1 MTLAATR
8 VARGDLRN
16 SSAIDAVRSARRRF
30 VARSLEA
37 AANRFMLCRSACRR
51 ALTVV
56 SRRAPHGAEAD
67 PSVVDPSMEK
77 AMTSQPFHCTLA
89 GCAAFAVAVLASST
103 VLAAE
108 PDSRT
113 TPNTPRIM
121 LAQAAPASSRA
132 ARPIGDAYP
141 AYQRGVRAAAAEG
154 PDALRRYVWR
164 TRMIY
169 NFYYYDFVTN

>member
-1 MTLAATR
+1 
-8 VARGDLRN
+8 
-16 SSAIDAVRSARRRF
+16 
-30 VARSLEA
+30 
-37 AANRFMLCRSACRR
+37 
-51 ALTVV
+51 
-56 SRRAPHGAEAD
+56 
-67 PSVVDPSMEK
+67 
-77 AMTSQPFHCTLA
+77 MTSQPLHCTLA

-132 ARPIGDAYP
+132 ARAVGEAYP

-169 NFYYYDFVTN
+169 NFYYYDFALTN